1 MSAKQSLS
9 ASVSLASGATA
20 AAPRVS
26 RTIEEVR
33 ASVFGYVE
41 SAQDSLTAQGYLPAR
56 LNLNKGVVRGLLEIF
71 CWGYWQIYSLLER
84 LLTQATPSSA
94 TGAWLDLHAASVD
107 LSRRPAT
114 KARGMVRFFRT
125 AESGQDT
132 NITIPAGRIVRTLP
146 DGTGRI
152 FRYGTVATAV
162 LPAGADHADV
172 EVEAEDYGAAANAS
186 VGQICELVT
195 PVTGIS
201 GVSNPAD
208 WLVSEGADEET
219 DASLQRRY
227 ALQWQANNGCTKFA
241 YMAWA
246 LSVPGVASVSILDR
260 HPRGQGTVDIVVRGA
275 DVLPT
280 EALLQKVRE
289 AVAPNVPINDDWL
302 VKGPVPVAA
311 AIDGLLEYTEGDP
324 DAITAQAETR
334 LRALFAETSPLA
346 DVTALQIGQDLTLD
360 LLTHTVMAVSGVK
373 RVTWASPTQDV
384 LVVPADG
391 VARLESLA
399 LRAVRAEEM

>member
-1 MSAKQSLS
+1 MPTREQTVL
-9 ASVSLASGATA
+9 
-20 AAPRVS
+20 PRVS
-26 RTIEEVR
+26 RTIEDVR

-41 SAQDSLTAQGYLPAR
+41 TAQDSLAAHGYLPVR

-71 CWGYWQIYSLLER
+71 CWGYWQIYSLLQR
-84 LLTQATPSSA
+84 LLQQVSPDGA
-94 TGAWLDLHAASVD
+94 TGRWLDMHAGSVD
-107 LSRRPAT
+107 LSRRAAT
-114 KARGMVRFFRT
+114 KARGKVRFARAVET
-125 AESGQDT
+125 GQDT

-152 FRYGTVATAV
+152 FRYSTVATAV
-162 LPAGADHADV
+162 LPAGADHVDV

-195 PVTGIS
+195 PVTGVA
-201 GVSNPAD
+201 GVGNPAD

-311 AIDGLLEYTEGDP
+311 TIDGVLEYTDGDP
-324 DAITAQAETR
+324 DAITTQAENR

-360 LLTHTVMAVSGVK
+360 LLTHTVMAVAGVT
-373 RVTWASPTQDV
+373 RVTWTSPTQDV

-399 LRAVRAEEM
+399 LRAVRAEEA

>member
-1 MSAKQSLS
+1 ME
-9 ASVSLASGATA
+9 T
-20 AAPRVS
+20 
-26 RTIEEVR
+26 
-33 ASVFGYVE
+33 
-41 SAQDSLTAQGYLPAR
+41 AQDSLAAHGYLPVR

-71 CWGYWQIYSLLER
+71 CWGYWQIYSLLQR
-84 LLTQATPSSA
+84 LLQQVSPDGA
-94 TGAWLDLHAASVD
+94 TGEWLDMHAGSVD
-107 LSRRPAT
+107 LSRRAAT
-114 KARGMVRFFRT
+114 KARGKVRFARAVET
-125 AESGQDT
+125 GQDT

-152 FRYGTVATAV
+152 FRYSTVATAV
-162 LPAGADHADV
+162 LPAGADHVDV

-195 PVTGIS
+195 PVTGVA

-311 AIDGLLEYTEGDP
+311 TIDGVLEYTDGDP
-324 DAITAQAETR
+324 DAITTQAENR

-360 LLTHTVMAVSGVK
+360 LLTHTVMAVAGVK
-373 RVTWASPTQDV
+373 RVTWTSPTQDV

-399 LRAVRAEEM
+399 LRAVRAEEA

>member
-1 MSAKQSLS
+1 MPTREQTVL
-9 ASVSLASGATA
+9 
-20 AAPRVS
+20 PRVS

-33 ASVFGYVE
+33 ASVFGHVE
-41 SAQDSLTAQGYLPAR
+41 AAQDSLAAHGYLPVR
-56 LNLNKGVVRGLLEIF
+56 LNLNKGVVRGLLEIY
-71 CWGYWQIYSLLER
+71 CWGYWQIYSLLQR
-84 LLTQATPSSA
+84 LLQQVSPDGA
-94 TGAWLDLHAASVD
+94 TGRWLDMHAGSVD
-107 LSRRPAT
+107 LSRRAAT
-114 KARGMVRFFRT
+114 KARGKVRFARAVET
-125 AESGQDT
+125 GQDT

-152 FRYGTVATAV
+152 FRYSTVATAV
-162 LPAGADHADV
+162 LPAGADHVDV

-195 PVTGIS
+195 PVTGVA
-201 GVSNPAD
+201 GVGNPAD

-311 AIDGLLEYTEGDP
+311 TIDGVLEYTDGDP
-324 DAITAQAETR
+324 DAITTQAENR

-360 LLTHTVMAVSGVK
+360 LLTHTVMAVAGVK
-373 RVTWASPTQDV
+373 RVTWTSPTQDV

-399 LRAVRAEEM
+399 LRAVRAEEA

>member
-1 MSAKQSLS
+1 M
-9 ASVSLASGATA
+9 
-20 AAPRVS
+20 
-26 RTIEEVR
+26 
-33 ASVFGYVE
+33 FGHVE
-41 SAQDSLTAQGYLPAR
+41 AAQDSLAAHGYLPVR
-56 LNLNKGVVRGLLEIF
+56 LNLNKGVVRGLLEIY
-71 CWGYWQIYSLLER
+71 CWGYWQIYSLLQR
-84 LLTQATPSSA
+84 LLQQVSPDGA
-94 TGAWLDLHAASVD
+94 TGEWLDMHAGSVD

-114 KARGMVRFFRT
+114 KARGKVRFARAVET
-125 AESGQDT
+125 GQDT

-152 FRYGTVATAV
+152 FRYSTVATAV
-162 LPAGADHADV
+162 LPAGADHVDV
-172 EVEAEDYGAAANAS
+172 EAEAEDYGAAANAS

-195 PVTGIS
+195 PVTGVA

-289 AVAPNVPINDDWL
+289 AVAPSVPINDDWL

-311 AIDGLLEYTEGDP
+311 TIDGVLEYTDGDP
-324 DAITAQAETR
+324 DAITTQAENR

-360 LLTHTVMAVSGVK
+360 LLTHTVMAVAGVK
-373 RVTWASPTQDV
+373 RVTWTSPTQDV

-399 LRAVRAEEM
+399 LRAVRAEEA

>member
-1 MSAKQSLS
+1 MSTRQSLS
-9 ASVSLASGATA
+9 ASVSPASGTTA

-26 RTIEEVR
+26 RTIEDVR

-41 SAQDSLTAQGYLPAR
+41 TAQDSLATHGYLPVR

-71 CWGYWQIYSLLER
+71 CWGYWQIYSLLQR
-84 LLTQATPSSA
+84 LLQQVSPDGA
-94 TGAWLDLHAASVD
+94 TGEWLDMHAAGVD
-107 LSRRPAT
+107 VTRRPAT
-114 KARGMVRFFRT
+114 KARGKVRFARAVET
-125 AESGQDT
+125 GQDT

-152 FRYGTVATAV
+152 FRYSTVATAV
-162 LPAGADHADV
+162 LPAGADHVDV

-195 PVTGIS
+195 PVTGVA
-201 GVSNPAD
+201 GVSNPTD

-246 LSVPGVASVSILDR
+246 LSVPGVTSVSILDR

-311 AIDGLLEYTEGDP
+311 TIDGVLEYTDGDP
-324 DAITAQAETR
+324 DAITTQAENR

-360 LLTHTVMAVSGVK
+360 LLTHTVMAVAGVK
-373 RVTWASPTQDV
+373 RVTWTSPTQDV

-399 LRAVRAEEM
+399 LRAVRAEEA